1 MEDTFFIWHKK
12 HLAKELDA
20 NRNKKEEKVRP
31 IFLIWL
37 YQKNSYIYLM

>member
-1 MEDTFFIWHKK
+1 MKRYPPSIGGYLFIWHEK

-20 NRNKKEEKVRP
+20 NRNKKEEKNRP

-37 YQKNSYIYLM
+37 YQK